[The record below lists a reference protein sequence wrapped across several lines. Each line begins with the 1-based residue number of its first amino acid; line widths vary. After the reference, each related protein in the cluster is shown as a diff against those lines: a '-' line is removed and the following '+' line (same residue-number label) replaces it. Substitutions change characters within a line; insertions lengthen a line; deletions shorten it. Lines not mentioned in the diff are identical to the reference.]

1 MCGKFTAKVSWT
13 EVINYIW
20 TPPGSDD
27 VDVPAPASEHEPT
40 RTYRVMDLLPV
51 IVLDGDERRVQAM
64 RWGFPD
70 PKDARRPQPIHARAE
85 GIDTTRAFAD
95 AFRDGQ
101 RGIVIAETFNEAPDI
116 QGPTIQ
122 HTITPGA
129 PVGIAV
135 IWRRFEV
142 PAMGTLYAC
151 CMVTVAANRLIAG
164 LPTDRMPAIL
174 APENW
179 ATWLGEGGATVEEAK
194 ACLKTVEDARWTMT
208 REERAKTAKR
218 AKPTVSDP
226 PGLF

>member
-1 MCGKFTAKVSWT
+1 MCGKFTARISWT
-13 EVINYIW
+13 EVIDYIW
-20 TPPGSDD
+20 STPVPGETD
-27 VDVPAPASEHEPT
+27 APT

-51 IVLDGDERRVQAM
+51 IVLDGDQRRVHPM

-101 RGIVIAETFNEAPDI
+101 RGIVIVETFNEAPDI
-116 QGPTIQ
+116 VGPTIQ

-135 IWRRFEV
+135 IWRRFEIAAL
-142 PAMGTLYAC
+142 PGPLFAC
-151 CMVTVAANRLIAG
+151 CMVTVPANRLIAG

-174 APENW
+174 APEDW
-179 ATWLGEGGATVEEAK
+179 ATWLGEDDATPDAAK
-194 ACLKTVEDARWTMT
+194 ACLKTVENVRWTMT

>member
-1 MCGKFTAKVSWT
+1 MCGKFTAKTSWT
-13 EVINYIW
+13 EVIDYIW
-20 TPPGSDD
+20 STPVPGEE
-27 VDVPAPASEHEPT
+27 DVPAPAYDDAPT

-51 IVLDGDERRVQAM
+51 IVLDGDQRRVHPM

-95 AFRDGQ
+95 AFKDGQ

-116 QGPTIQ
+116 KGPTIQ

-135 IWRRFEV
+135 IWRRVGV
-142 PAMGTLYAC
+142 PAVGTRFAC
-151 CMVTVAANRLIAG
+151 CVVTVAANRLIAG

-174 APENW
+174 SPDDW
-179 ATWLGEGGATVEEAK
+179 ALWLGEGNATPDAAK
-194 ACLKTVEDARWTMT
+194 ACLKTVDDMRWTMT
-208 REERAKTAKR
+208 REERA
-218 AKPTVSDP
+218 AKPRKQKPMVSDP
-226 PGLF
+226 GGLF

>member
-1 MCGKFTAKVSWT
+1 MCGKFTAKLSWT
-13 EVINYIW
+13 EVIDYIW
-20 TPPGSDD
+20 STPVPGEED
-27 VDVPAPASEHEPT
+27 VPT
-40 RTYRVMDLLPV
+40 RTYRVMDPLPV
-51 IVLDGDERRVQAM
+51 IVLDGDERRVQKM

-85 GIDTTRAFAD
+85 GIDSTRTFAD

-129 PVGIAV
+129 PIGIAV
-135 IWRRFEV
+135 IWRRFEIAAL
-142 PAMGTLYAC
+142 PQPLFAC
-151 CMVTVAANRLIAG
+151 CMVTVPANRLIAG

-174 APENW
+174 APDDW
-179 ATWLGEGGATVEEAK
+179 ALWLGEVNATPDAAK
-194 ACLKTVEDARWTMT
+194 ACLKTVEDVRWTMT
-208 REERAKTAKR
+208 REERAKR

>member
-1 MCGKFTAKVSWT
+1 MCGKFTAKASWAET
-13 EVINYIW
+13 IDYIW
-20 TPPGSDD
+20 ATPIPGEADS
-27 VDVPAPASEHEPT
+27 PT
-40 RTYRVMDLLPV
+40 RTFRVMDDLNV
-51 IVLDGDERRVQAM
+51 IVLDGDERRVQKM

-101 RGIVIAETFNEAPDI
+101 RVIVIAETFNEAPDI
-116 QGPTIQ
+116 KGPTIQ

-142 PAMGTLYAC
+142 PAMGTLFAC
-151 CMVTVAANRLIAG
+151 CMVTVAANKLIAR

-174 APENW
+174 SPDDW
-179 ATWLGEGGATVEEAK
+179 ATWLGEEQGSIECVK
-194 ACLKTVEDARWTMT
+194 ACLKTVEDVRWTMT

-218 AKPTVSDP
+218 AKPTLSDP

>member
-20 TPPGSDD
+20 TSPRPD
-27 VDVPAPASEHEPT
+27 DVPAPASEDDPT
-40 RTYRVMDLLPV
+40 RIYRVMDLLQV
-51 IVLDGDERRVQAM
+51 IVLDGDQRRVHPM

-70 PKDARRPQPIHARAE
+70 PRDARRPQPIHARAE

-95 AFRDGQ
+95 AFKSGQ
-101 RGIVIAETFNEAPDI
+101 RGIVIAQTFNEAPDI
-116 QGPTIQ
+116 AGPTVQ
-122 HTITPGA
+122 HTISPSA

-135 IWRRFEV
+135 VWKRFQIAALSE
-142 PAMGTLYAC
+142 PLFAC

-174 APENW
+174 APEDW
-179 ATWLGEGGATVEEAK
+179 ATWLGEGDATPEDAK
-194 ACLKTVEDARWTMT
+194 ACLKTVDDVRWTMT
-208 REERAKTAKR
+208 REQRAKTAKR